1 MSSHSPFA
9 DGSDV
14 LVGAATG
21 PCLTGEAPGWQM
33 PNRFSPSALTRFRV
47 CNRQFQLIDLERVG
61 APEQPNPLF
70 AQGNAIHAALEYFFG
85 LPPKQRTPAG
95 ETLQNALRER
105 WRRDWDREALPDR
118 DLEIELGQKGLRLL
132 AGFAEH
138 FDTTVQPLARER
150 WVKVTLPNGVE
161 LFGRVDR
168 IDPFEDGLSIVD
180 YKSGRRNLDQDDL
193 RDEPAAQVYLL
204 ATQAIFRRPVHR
216 IRFYYLESQD
226 EISWWPEQED
236 IPALIEKLTNL
247 TDTIR
252 AATDFPAA
260 PGDDCRWCPVARNC
274 DDRKATSPAI

>member
-21 PCLTGEAPGWQM
+21 QRLTGEATGWQI

-61 APEQPNPLF
+61 SPEQPNPLF
-70 AQGNAIHAALEYFFG
+70 AQGNAIHAALDYFFG
-85 LPPKQRTPAG
+85 LPPKQRTPAV
-95 ETLQNALRER
+95 ETLQNALRDR
-105 WRRDWDREALPDR
+105 WRRNWGREALPDR
-118 DLEIELGQKGLRLL
+118 DLEINFGQKGLSLL
-132 AGFAEH
+132 AGFAGH
-138 FDTTVQPLARER
+138 FDTTIEPLARER
-150 WVKVTLPNGVE
+150 WVKVNLPNGVQ

-180 YKSGRRNLDQDDL
+180 YKSGRRNLDDDDL
-193 RDEPAAQVYLL
+193 HDEPAAQVYLL
-204 ATQAIFRRPVHR
+204 ATQANFRRPVYR
-216 IRFYYLESQD
+216 VRFCYLESQD
-226 EISWWPEQED
+226 EAVWWPEQED
-236 IPALIEKLTNL
+236 IPALVEKLTNL

-260 PGDDCRWCPVARNC
+260 PGDHCRWCAVARHCNE
-274 DDRKATSPAI
+274 R